1 MSEFKTNE
9 KKLPDGT
16 TIKTFS
22 KTITLANILEV
33 EAGTNGCQGGDAGH
47 GCRTYFRIED
57 LGGTDM
63 QSHNYLKAYGCKGFE
78 VMFGGDSEL
87 ETVITGLEFIVD
99 VLKKNRVNKVNDFLC
114 DDDTRSDKYKAILE
128 RDANKRMQEYCLQE
142 YDIDSFPHISLFVDW
157 CWRHNAGHWPDGTP
171 IGDD

>member
-1 MSEFKTNE
+1 MEIKTKY

-33 EAGTNGCQGGDAGH
+33 EAGTNGYQGGDAGH
-47 GCRTYFRIED
+47 GGRTYFRIED

-78 VMFGGDSEL
+78 VVFGGDSEL
-87 ETVITGLEFIVD
+87 NTIIDALEFIVKT
-99 VLKKNRVNKVNDFLC
+99 LKQSIAEDADSQC
-114 DDDTRSDKYKAILE
+114 DDDPHSDKYKAILKH
-128 RDANKRMQEYCLQE
+128 DAETRMKK
-142 YDIDSFPHISLFVDW
+142 SFGHRAINIEDFVSW
-157 CWRHNAGHWPDGTP
+157 CWSENAGHWPDGTP
-171 IGDD
+171 IRDD